1 MSDEDK
7 KLMTQYDFT
16 SESKM
21 IYSYKQHRYENLK
34 DAVNYARL
42 DTDVVISAQENNLDV
57 PTEK

>member
-1 MSDEDK
+1 MSEEGK
-7 KLMTQYDFT
+7 KLMTQYDIT

-21 IYSYKQHRYENLK
+21 IDRYKQHRYENLK

-42 DTDVVISAQENNLDV
+42 DTDVISAQENNSNM